1 MPEKVNLKKL
11 ARELN
16 VSISTV
22 SRVLNDK
29 PGVGIKTRKRVL
41 NLLKKY
47 NYASNSSARSL
58 KTSKTRNVALISK
71 RREERLCSAD
81 YFQRSI
87 VYIETGLRNR
97 GYHTIT
103 MSLDDREME
112 NPGDLLMLKENRVDG
127 FIIRGPAIKPK
138 FILDLKNTG
147 LPVVLF
153 GNELQQTEI
162 DCVVCQN
169 RKGVYSITKH
179 LIEHGHKKIL
189 LLTGPE
195 GWYTNN
201 ERMAGYIDAL
211 EEAGLTSRIVHMPDT
226 TIDTGK
232 DFFRSAIKGKYRDI
246 TAVVAVNDATA
257 IGVLDEARQL
267 GMKVPDD
274 IAVVGF
280 DDIAW
285 ASLSY
290 PPLTTVHSFLEEM
303 GRITISR
310 ILDLIENPDLHPAK
324 FIVATKLVIRKSCGC

>member
-1 MPEKVNLKKL
+1 MEKINLKTL
-11 ARELN
+11 ADELN

-22 SRVLNDK
+22 SRVMNDK
-29 PGVGIKTRKRVL
+29 PGVGDKTRKKVL
-41 NLLKKY
+41 KLLKKY

-58 KTSKTRNVALISK
+58 KTSKTRNIALISK
-71 RREERLCSAD
+71 KREERLSSAD

-87 VYIETGLRNR
+87 VYIENGLRNR
-97 GYHTIT
+97 GYHTFTI
-103 MSLDDREME
+103 SLDDREMD
-112 NPGDLLMLKENRVDG
+112 NPKELLMLKENRVDG
-127 FIIRGPAIKPK
+127 FIIQGPAIKPK

-153 GNELQQTEI
+153 GNELQQTGM

-169 RKGVYSITKH
+169 RKGAYETTKH
-179 LIEHGHKKIL
+179 LIQHGHKKIL

-195 GWYTNN
+195 DWYTNN
-201 ERMAGYIDAL
+201 ERMAGYNDAL
-211 EEAGLTSRIVHMPDT
+211 EEAGLKKRIIHMSDT
-226 TIDTGK
+226 TIDAGK
-232 DFFRSAIKGKYRDI
+232 IFFKEAITDRYHDI
-246 TAVVAVNDATA
+246 TAVVAVNDSTA
-257 IGVLDEARQL
+257 IGVIDEARQL
-267 GMKVPDD
+267 RIDVPKD

-303 GRITISR
+303 GGITISR

-324 FIVATKLVIRKSCGC
+324 SIVATKLVIRKSCGC